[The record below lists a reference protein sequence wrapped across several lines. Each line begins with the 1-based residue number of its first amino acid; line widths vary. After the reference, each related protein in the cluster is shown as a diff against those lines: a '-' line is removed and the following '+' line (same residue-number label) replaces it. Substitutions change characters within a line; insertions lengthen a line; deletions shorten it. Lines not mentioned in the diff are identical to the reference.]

1 MRAAVEKA
9 GLPADTVN
17 LIEDTSR
24 ESANELM
31 KMNGLVDVLIPRG
44 GAGLIKSVVE
54 NSTVPVIETGS
65 GNCHIYIDEFADIDM
80 AADIVFNAKT
90 SRPSV
95 CNAIEGLI
103 VHKDVA
109 AEILPRVQA
118 AFRSHDVTI
127 YGDEKTREIL
137 GDAVQPVTE
146 ELYDTEFNDYKITV
160 KVADSLEDAMAHIL
174 SLIHISEPT
183 RP

>member
-1 MRAAVEKA
+1 M
-9 GLPADTVN
+9 N

-80 AADIVFNAKT
+80 AADIVLMPRPRA
-90 SRPSV
+90 RPSATPARA
-95 CNAIEGLI
+95 CSCI
-103 VHKDVA
+103 KQS
-109 AEILPRVQA
+109 PR
-118 AFRSHDVTI
+118 R
-127 YGDEKTREIL
+127 R
-137 GDAVQPVTE
+137 
-146 ELYDTEFNDYKITV
+146 
-160 KVADSLEDAMAHIL
+160 
-174 SLIHISEPT
+174 
-183 RP
+183 